1 MANSCKLS
9 ITWLF
14 PLGADD
20 VLILLPIIHCGARGG
35 IIFEVPNLVQEPR
48 DRFSEVQ
55 DLVQEPE
62 DGFIEAPGLVQEPED
77 GAPGL
82 VLELLVVDVHAPHS
96 PSLVSSIV
104 PWQGHEGTKV
114 GFLH

>member
-1 MANSCKLS
+1 MDIEA
-9 ITWLF
+9 
-14 PLGADD
+14 PG
-20 VLILLPIIHCGARGG
+20 VVQEPEGG
-35 IIFEVPNLVQEPR
+35 IIFEAPNLVQEPR

-82 VLELLVVDVHAPHS
+82 VQELLVVDVHAPHS
-96 PSLVSSIV
+96 PSLVSPIV

-114 GFLH
+114 GFCTRRD

>member
-1 MANSCKLS
+1 MVISTGRRRRADL
-9 ITWLF
+9 ITHNTLRRK
-14 PLGADD
+14 
-20 VLILLPIIHCGARGG
+20 RGE

-96 PSLVSSIV
+96 PSLVSPIV

>member
-1 MANSCKLS
+1 MIPAGRRGCADI
-9 ITWLF
+9 ITRNTLRRQ
-14 PLGADD
+14 
-20 VLILLPIIHCGARGG
+20 RGE
-35 IIFEVPNLVQEPR
+35 IIFEAPNLVQEPR

-82 VLELLVVDVHAPHS
+82 VQELLVVDVHAPHS
-96 PSLVSSIV
+96 PSLVSPIV

-114 GFLH
+114 GFCTRRD